1 MWICDNLSISKEGR
15 LTFAGRDAVSL
26 AEKYGTPLMLL
37 DEGRIRRRCREY
49 KKAMEESFGGGAMP
63 LYASKALCFKE
74 IYRIMRDENMGID
87 VVSPGELYTAKEAG
101 FPHENAYFHGN

>member
-49 KKAMEESFGGGAMP
+49 KKAMEESFGGGSMRYTPAKR
-63 LYASKALCFKE
+63 SALKKFTE
-74 IYRIMRDENMGID
+74 
-87 VVSPGELYTAKEAG
+87 
-101 FPHENAYFHGN
+101 